1 MKKSI
6 RNIIT
11 TVRPQKLFRLAKQC
25 LLFAIVCF
33 WPGQY
38 IMAQGIHFSQYYNAP
53 MLTNPANTGLMSDN
67 DYRVGANYR
76 NQWSSVPVPY
86 KTFSAYADFQ
96 ALHSDQLSNW
106 LGFGVAFFNDKAGDG
121 NLSLNRVVGNVA
133 YHLQMGY
140 TSMLSMGVS
149 GTYAQR
155 SVDFT
160 KLTFDMQWDGFAFNG
175 TLPNGEQA
183 GVAKT
188 NYMEVGAGLNYA
200 YFPND
205 NVYIKV
211 GVGVDQINQPKES
224 FYGQNN
230 QLGMRPTAN
239 VDATFKMG
247 NAFILNPSLYFSTQS
262 KAYELVYGT
271 LAQVYVGGEGREA
284 SQLIFGAFNRW
295 NEAVIGT
302 FGYEWGGMRIMMSYD
317 FTISKLAPYNQSN
330 GALEFG
336 IVYKGLYTHGGSARK
351 LYNCPRFF

>member
-6 RNIIT
+6 QNIIT
-11 TVRPQKLFRLAKQC
+11 AVRSQKLVCLAKQGLMPAVLC
-25 LLFAIVCF
+25 LLLSQNAK
-33 WPGQY
+33 
-38 IMAQGIHFSQYYNAP
+38 AQGIHFSQYYNAP

-67 DYRVGANYR
+67 DYRVGVNYR

-96 ALHSDQLSNW
+96 ALHADQLSNW

-140 TSMLSMGVS
+140 SSMLSMGVS

-247 NAFILNPSLYFSTQS
+247 NSFILNPSMYFSTQS